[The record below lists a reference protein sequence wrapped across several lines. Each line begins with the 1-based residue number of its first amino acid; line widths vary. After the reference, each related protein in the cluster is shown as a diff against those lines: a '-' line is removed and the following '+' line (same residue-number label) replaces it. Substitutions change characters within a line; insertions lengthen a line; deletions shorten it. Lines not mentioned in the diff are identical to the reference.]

1 MNKLLAPIS
10 LNEYKARRLTFAC
23 VLFLFVYEC
32 YVVRVDYAEYF
43 AYLVDS
49 EQSFFSLLT
58 LACLFISFYV
68 FYKLTY
74 FALLASWPLRIVCLA
89 IFVLS
94 IFVEYSYQKALGRFT
109 TTADIETAIAT
120 TAEQQSAALSMYLNY
135 TAAIPCVILLLCFVF
150 TKSDKPLGLRQF
162 IPLNL
167 LFVGCFAIFPV
178 LIGQPFPTVATAAF
192 YRTGTDFLISGPVA
206 SGKWASN
213 VTGITLTRRQV
224 ARPALPAEYRP
235 DKNIVVIV
243 DESVSGDHFS
253 LNGYSRETTPVLD
266 DLAAKGLLHNW
277 GIAAAASTGSRFTY
291 SALTTGLTPD
301 DFPDASD
308 IKATT
313 FPTVFQYAKAMNYT
327 TYFFDGQMVGYWG
340 DNAEDKKYMDSWLGV
355 IDVTEGRG
363 FEPYDLDNQIAK
375 KVRKII
381 YGSKGNFIF
390 IFKHGSHIPY
400 QSNFPADQET
410 WRPSYT
416 TTNKYAIPSENQL
429 ESVRNAY
436 DNSIRY
442 NVNSFFAALI
452 DDYANIPNDTV
463 ILYTGDH
470 GQSLFVK
477 GRASHGGKTKEE
489 AAVPLFIIGR
499 FSTQIDAGYRA
510 SHANIFP
517 TILDLMAYP
526 EELREKRGFRSLLK
540 TTSKD
545 SRPRFFNPDLG
556 TKIPFD

>member
-1 MNKLLAPIS
+1 MNTLINRVS
-10 LNEYKARRLTFAC
+10 LNEYKARRLAFAC

-32 YVVRVDYAEYF
+32 YVVRVDYAGYF

-49 EQSFFSLLT
+49 EHTFFSLIT
-58 LACLFISFYV
+58 LACLFISFYA

-74 FALLASWPLRIVCLA
+74 FALLASWPFRIICFV
-89 IFVLS
+89 IFAFSVL
-94 IFVEYSYQKALGRFT
+94 VEDSYQKALGRFT
-109 TTADIETAIAT
+109 ITPDIQTAIAT

-135 TAAIPCVILLLCFVF
+135 TAAIPCLFLLFCFIF
-150 TKSDKPLGLRQF
+150 TRSDKPLGIRQF

-167 LFVGCFAIFPV
+167 LFVACFAIFPV
-178 LIGQPFPTVATAAF
+178 LIDQPFPTVATAAF
-192 YRTGTDFLISGPVA
+192 YRTGTDFLINGPIT
-206 SGKWASN
+206 SGKWGSN
-213 VTGITLTRRQV
+213 VTGITVARRQV
-224 ARPALPAEYRP
+224 AKPALPAEYLP
-235 DKNIVVIV
+235 DKNIIVIV
-243 DESVSGDHFS
+243 DESVRGDHFS
-253 LNGYSRETTPVLD
+253 LNGYGRETTPLLD

-301 DFPDASD
+301 DFPDTSD

-313 FPTVFQYAKAMNYT
+313 FPTIFQYAKAMNYKT
-327 TYFFDGQMVGYWG
+327 HFFDGQMVGYWG
-340 DNAEDKKYMDSWLGV
+340 DNAEDKKYMDSWSGV
-355 IDVTEGRG
+355 IDVSDGRS

-400 QSNFPADQET
+400 QSNFPKDQEI
-410 WRPSYT
+410 WQPSYA
-416 TTNKYAIPSENQL
+416 TTNKYAIPSNEQL

-442 NVNSFFAALI
+442 NVNSFFDELI
-452 DDYANIPNDTV
+452 DDYTNIPNNTV

-470 GQSLFVK
+470 GQSLFVN
-477 GRASHGGKTKEE
+477 GRASHGGKTREE
-489 AAVPLFIIGR
+489 ATVPLFVIGML
-499 FSTQIDAGYRA
+499 SKIDTGYRA

-517 TILDLMAYP
+517 TILDLISYP
-526 EELREKRGFRSLLK
+526 EEFREKRGFPSLLK
-540 TTSKD
+540 TSSKE

-556 TKIPFD
+556 TKMPFD